1 MQKFA
6 LILLAV
12 LATLMM
18 LAPRVEGAA
27 IAERRETNADRFA
40 RGMNPLPPARRAE
53 RTSESLVCF
62 G

>member
-6 LILLAV
+6 FILLAV

-27 IAERRETNADRFA
+27 IEKRETNGERLA
-40 RGMNPLPPARRAE
+40 RGMTPLPPVK
-53 RTSESLVCF
+53 RTETSTSK
-62 G
+62 